1 MDGNN
6 QGAPS
11 TAIINDIGHAKGVAP
26 AEPPFAKGVPDLG
39 TAEDSKSV
47 YARSSGRH
55 GIGVGDQMG
64 LLERSRIIWLVVA
77 ACSVAA
83 GCGDNTPGRVGPAL
97 PDAGVRDAGARDVG
111 ARDVGARDAGAGAD
125 GQGADAIAD
134 ARGDQVEASDLA
146 GDIASGDDADA
157 RPTGDGV
164 DAHDAAETGDG
175 APDGDAAG
183 SGDGASGDVANETAT
198 VVECAITGPD
208 LTVMHPMLNGVP
220 VAQGGDRASAAGDPY
235 QAAFEVTTSVADNQ
249 IVELTVDDAAS
260 PTQVTTYTASVANG
274 KAEFPGVTL
283 PVDGVYDVAAR
294 CLAKDGTVG
303 LSGPQQ
309 FPVDTTPPDLTVTEP
324 QGGEFFSPS
333 ELTDGTF
340 PVCGSTDSADA
351 AGLDPALGP
360 RSMNACFAAGG
371 SPTCFAVPTTD
382 TSGCL
387 PVLCPGDAPFDVVV
401 TLGDVAGNVTTTT
414 ISNVTCFSTLPSIR
428 IVAPLSDTPPFT
440 DLSKHLLD
448 SSAPQA
454 FRDNAAAPGAQT
466 NVVVCANRAGTIQ
479 LFDGHKGDAM
489 LTAAGAPVGTRTAL
503 ASDGCPTGF
512 LFAVTFAG
520 VTLPDSTE
528 AADTT
533 LVAATELRADLVDLS
548 ATKNS
553 SPLVDLWVDSVAPI
567 LLITAPADICNSY
580 HQSNDIYTSTETVTS
595 TAPDV
600 DLSLTNNSSTEN
612 FDSETFTSLT
622 FPAVVFTQGETFLQG
637 TVRDAA
643 GNVSLLQPN
652 PCTVTVGPGPGP

>member
-1 MDGNN
+1 
-6 QGAPS
+6 
-11 TAIINDIGHAKGVAP
+11 
-26 AEPPFAKGVPDLG
+26 
-39 TAEDSKSV
+39 
-47 YARSSGRH
+47 
-55 GIGVGDQMG
+55 MG
-64 LLERSRIIWLVVA
+64 LLERSRIIGLVVA
-77 ACSVAA
+77 VCAVAV
-83 GCGDNTPGRVGPAL
+83 GCGDNTPGRS
-97 PDAGVRDAGARDVG
+97 DAAAKDAA
-111 ARDVGARDAGAGAD
+111 AGAD
-125 GQGADAIAD
+125 GQRADMIAD

-146 GDIASGDDADA
+146 GDIVSGDGADA
-157 RPTGDGV
+157 RQTGDAV
-164 DAHDAAETGDG
+164 DGHDAAEASDG
-175 APDGDAAG
+175 AADADASG
-183 SGDGASGDVANETAT
+183 SGDTAPGDVANETAM
-198 VVECAITGPD
+198 VVECAITAPG
-208 LTVMHPMLNGVP
+208 LTVMHPILNGVP
-220 VAQGGDRASAAGDPY
+220 VAQGGDRVSADGDPY
-235 QAAFEVTTSVADNQ
+235 QVAFEVTTSIADNQ
-249 IVELTVDDAAS
+249 TVELLVDDVAS
-260 PTQVTTYTASVANG
+260 PTQVTTYTASVLDG

-294 CLAKDGTVG
+294 CLAKDGTVA

-324 QGGEFFSPS
+324 QSGEFIPPS
-333 ELTDGTF
+333 GLTDGTF
-340 PVCGSTDSADA
+340 PVCGSTDSSDA

-360 RSMNACFAAGG
+360 RSMNGCVAAGG
-371 SPTCFAVPTTD
+371 SPTCFAVPMTG

-401 TLGDVAGNVTTTT
+401 TLGDVAGNVTTVTVN
-414 ISNVTCFSTLPSIR
+414 NVTCFSTLPSVR

-448 SSAPQA
+448 SSASQA

-466 NVVVCANRAGTIQ
+466 NVVACANRAGTIQ
-479 LFDGHKGDAM
+479 LFDGHKGDAT
-489 LTAAGAPVGTRTAL
+489 LAAAGAPVGTRAAL
-503 ASDGCPTGF
+503 ASDGCPAGF

-567 LLITAPADICNSY
+567 LLITAPADFCNSY
-580 HQSNDIYTSTETVTS
+580 HQSNDTYSSTETVTS

-600 DLSLTNNSSTEN
+600 DLALTNSSSTEN
-612 FDSETFTSLT
+612 FSSEDFTSLT
-622 FPAVVFTQGETFLQG
+622 FPAVVFTQGVTFLQG

-652 PCTVTVGPGPGP
+652 PCTVTVGPGPAP